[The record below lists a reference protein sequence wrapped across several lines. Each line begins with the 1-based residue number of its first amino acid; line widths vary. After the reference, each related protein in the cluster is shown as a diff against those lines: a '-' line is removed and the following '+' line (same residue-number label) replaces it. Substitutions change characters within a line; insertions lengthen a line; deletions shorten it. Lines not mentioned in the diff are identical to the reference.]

1 MKRLVDDVW
10 KIVVLAGLLITLAFL
25 IGPLIVAISMS
36 FDARGYLA
44 PFPPTSLS
52 LRWYGA
58 FFANEAFISG
68 LWNSLILGFAAT
80 LVSATLGTMAAL
92 AITNYEFRGKALL
105 SALFLSPLMI
115 PAVVVGLALLVF
127 FSRAGIFNG
136 FFRLFCAHV
145 IVTLPFTTRAAL
157 ASLSGI
163 KRSLVEAAM
172 SFGANERQAF
182 WHVTFPIAKT
192 GIFAGCIFAFAYS
205 LDDVAASL
213 FLYDTRSITLP
224 IALVGHMRANFDL
237 SVAAATTF
245 LAFVTVLLIV
255 VLDRLIGLNRVVGR
269 GLYR

>member
-1 MKRLVDDVW
+1 MKRLVDDFWRIAVR
-10 KIVVLAGLLITLAFL
+10 VCLFITLAFL
-25 IGPLIVAISMS
+25 IGPLIVAVSMS

-58 FFANEAFISG
+58 FFTNEAFVSG
-68 LWNSLILGFAAT
+68 VWNSLVLGFAAT
-80 LVSATLGTMAAL
+80 LVSAIIGTMAAL
-92 AITNYEFRGKALL
+92 AITNYDFRGKALV

-157 ASLSGI
+157 ASLAGT

-172 SFGANERQAF
+172 SLGASERRAF
-182 WHVTFPIAKT
+182 WDVTFPIAKT

-224 IALVGHMRANFDL
+224 IALVGHMRASFDL

-245 LAFVTVLLIV
+245 LAFITVLLIV

>member
-1 MKRLVDDVW
+1 MKRLVDDTW
-10 KIVVLAGLLITLAFL
+10 KIAVLGCLLVTLGFL
-25 IGPLIVAISMS
+25 IGPVIVAISMS
-36 FDARGYLA
+36 LDARGYLA

-52 LRWYGA
+52 LRWYRA

-68 LWNSLILGFAAT
+68 LWNSLILGF
-80 LVSATLGTMAAL
+80 SATSTSAVIGTMAAL
-92 AITNYEFRGKALL
+92 AITNYDFRGKGLL

-127 FSRAGIFNG
+127 FSRAGLFNG

-145 IVTLPFTTRAAL
+145 IVTMPFTMRAAL
-157 ASLSGI
+157 ASLTGI

-172 SFGANERQAF
+172 SLGANQRQAF

-205 LDDVAASL
+205 LDDVAVSL

-224 IALVGHMRANFDL
+224 IALVSQMRANFDL

-245 LAFVTVLLIV
+245 LAFVTILLIF
-255 VLDRLIGLNRVVGR
+255 VLDRLIGLNSVVGR